1 MAFKG
6 FRNHYRESM
15 PFTEK
20 LLKDIHSLFSD
31 SLSRWFSSGQYKT
44 LVTYPDYPS
53 KKTTIYKISK
63 RLGWRI
69 TNKPVKHA
77 DFVLFFHDQTVKD
90 GEDSFLQKQ
99 SRVINASCLDIS
111 KRKVDQVHME
121 VFEYNTFIDPRT
133 YSGLALEK
141 SDDNAQHDG
150 IEIQCPIAEAK
161 EGKIYQIIID
171 NSREERFVDYRVP
184 VMKGHVPLVYEKIKT
199 AEKRYTNEVIASA
212 LFETSDK
219 LSQEEQKGIAAFCE
233 TMGAEFCELDVLRHN
248 LDGKIYIVDLNTTP
262 YGPPAGLSDQ
272 EHSIAVEKLTES
284 FKMQFDES

>member
-1 MAFKG
+1 MVFKG

-20 LLKDIHSLFSD
+20 LMKDIHSLFSN

-63 RLGWRI
+63 RLGWRV

-77 DFVLFFHDQTVKD
+77 DLVLFFHDQTVKD
-90 GEDSFLQKQ
+90 GEDSYLQEQ

-111 KRKVDQVHME
+111 KRKVDQIHRE
-121 VFEYNTFIDPRT
+121 VFGYNTFIDPRT
-133 YSGLALEK
+133 YKGLALEK

-171 NSREERFVDYRVP
+171 NSREDRYVDYRVP
-184 VMKGHVPLVYEKIKT
+184 VLKGRIPLVYEKIKT
-199 AEKRYTNEVIASA
+199 AKKRYTNEVISSV
-212 LFETSDK
+212 LFETRNK
-219 LSQEEQKGIAAFCE
+219 LSTEEENRIAEFCE
-233 TMGAEFCELDVLRHN
+233 SMGAEFCELDVLRHN

-262 YGPPAGLSDQ
+262 YGPPAGLSDH
-272 EHSIAVEKLTES
+272 EHSIAVEKLSAS
-284 FKMQFDES
+284 FKKQFYES